1 MKPANTMSLPL
12 RREVP
17 TTAILLLSS
26 IILLAFS
33 LLGCGNA
40 GASASPSRTTAPTP
54 PPIKVTASTVES
66 KVLPRRLEVTGALVA
81 DETADVA
88 AERDGRVARVLVERG
103 TFVDKGA
110 VIALLDPREARATL
124 DQATAQHA
132 WAESEV
138 RRYAELRRK
147 EVVAKSERERKET
160 ERDLAKASLDM
171 AQKGFEDTTIRAPFS
186 GVITEKKISE
196 GAFVRRGQAVAGL
209 VKVDP
214 LRAELAIPESAV
226 SAVKVGQKVDLS
238 VQTFPG
244 RTFDGKIAYVGPSLK
259 SEART
264 LVVEAVLGNP
274 LARAQREA
282 GSPAGAEGSRG
293 NHDRLLKPGLFA
305 TASIELPAS
314 SPLVLAPSAAI
325 VTQAGISRAF
335 VLGADGVSERLVSLG
350 DRYGD
355 RVEVKGGLAAG
366 DRVVLT
372 PDRRL
377 TDGLQI
383 AR

>member
-54 PPIKVTASTVES
+54 PPIKVTAAGVES
-66 KVLPRRLEVTGALVA
+66 KVLPRRLEVTGALTA
-81 DETADVA
+81 DESADVA

-103 TFVDKGA
+103 TFVEKGA

-138 RRYAELRRK
+138 RRYAELRKK

-160 ERDLAKASLDM
+160 ERDLAKAALDM
-171 AQKGFEDTTIRAPFS
+171 AQKGFEDTNIRAPFS

-264 LVVEAVLGNP
+264 LVVEAVLGN
-274 LARAQREA
+274 
-282 GSPAGAEGSRG
+282 
-293 NHDRLLKPGLFA
+293 HDRLLKPGLFA

-314 SPLVLAPSAAI
+314 APLVLAPSAAI

-377 TDGLQI
+377 TDGLKI
-383 AR
+383 DR